1 MLTVLAGF
9 VLTLIAFILGKIGFR
24 YLPQIPVIVTAM
36 IWVII
41 LLWLVNWH
49 YEDYMANVQPYFDHL
64 LGYVTVALAIPLAA
78 MRFDDLPLKPMI
90 GILAFASI
98 SAVALPMGL
107 AYLLHLAEP
116 TILAFATRAVTTPVA
131 LNIATLLHAPLA
143 MVSLIVILSGVI
155 GAAFS
160 PIILRHINDE
170 RASGLALGLAAHAI
184 GTVQAWQRG
193 TVAGRYAAFGMAI
206 NAVLTSIW
214 LPILFHTLQ

>member
-160 PIILRHINDE
+160 PWILRHVRCKHGNV
-170 RASGLALGLAAHAI
+170 
-184 GTVQAWQRG
+184 VQLQGVMLLLAWQSMPYLL
-193 TVAGRYAAFGMAI
+193 RYGYRFYFI
-206 NAVLTSIW
+206 HCNKS
-214 LPILFHTLQ
+214 H

>member
-1 MLTVLAGF
+1 MLTVLLGF
-9 VLTLIAFILGKIGFR
+9 ILTLIAYALGKVTFKF
-24 YLPQIPVIVTAM
+24 LPQIPVIVSAM

-41 LLWLVNWH
+41 LLWLTSWH
-49 YEDYMANVQPYFDHL
+49 YEDYMGHVQPFFNHL

-78 MRFDDLPLKPMI
+78 MRLDDLPLKPMI
-90 GILAFASI
+90 AILAFASV

-143 MVSLIVILSGVI
+143 MTSLIVILSGVI

-160 PIILRHINDE
+160 PWILRHINDE

-214 LPILFHTLQ
+214 LPALFYLFK